1 MYLDGVAVALGQLL
15 DDNRIG
21 AGRHKAAGENARRL
35 SGADTAGERPAGGN
49 LADDL
54 QAYRGVGHVGRA
66 HGVTVH
72 GRDIGRR
79 LGAQRFEI
87 VGQHAAVGFR
97 ERHLVGRQ
105 RAGMRQ
111 YLFKRLGDRNQRH
124 GSHSRIQ
131 LFAR

>member
-1 MYLDGVAVALGQLL
+1 M
-15 DDNRIG
+15 R
-21 AGRHKAAGENARRL
+21 AAL

-54 QAYRGVGHVGRA
+54 QAYGGGSHVGGT

-87 VGQHAAVGFR
+87 VGQHAAVGFL

-105 RAGMRQ
+105 RLGMRQ

-124 GSHSRIQ
+124 GSTPFQ